1 MENSRDGTP
10 GASDSSTNT
19 GATTVEQ
26 DDGESP
32 EEMIERLHKNIA
44 TLSSRCAR
52 LEAQVF
58 SIPVQQLDI
67 AARAT
72 ALTLSLVSLY
82 LYARLVLC
90 RRQIISSGAAE
101 IGTSTWSYTLGHQT
115 VT

>member
-1 MENSRDGTP
+1 LFKQSETMEISRDGTP

-52 LEAQVF
+52 LEAQN
-58 SIPVQQLDI
+58 ILDSGT
-67 AARAT
+67 T
-72 ALTLSLVSLY
+72 A
-82 LYARLVLC
+82 
-90 RRQIISSGAAE
+90 
-101 IGTSTWSYTLGHQT
+101 
-115 VT
+115 